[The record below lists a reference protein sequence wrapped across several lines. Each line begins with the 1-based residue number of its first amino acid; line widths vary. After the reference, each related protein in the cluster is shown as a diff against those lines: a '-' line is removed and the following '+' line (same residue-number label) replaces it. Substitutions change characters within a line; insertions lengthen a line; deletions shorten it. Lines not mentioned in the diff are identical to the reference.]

1 MLTAS
6 SRDTFAVGLQRVAD
20 ISWSTSVGKKNK
32 NKKKT
37 KNTDDEILCTQH
49 HKM

>member
-20 ISWSTSVGKKNK
+20 ISWSTSVGE
-32 NKKKT
+32 KKT
-37 KNTDDEILCTQH
+37 KKQNTDDEILCTQH